1 MDSNIFD
8 LIKKANDTT
17 LNRHGNLITLER
29 AVFLSWWCDKGDCA
43 FCYMSTQKNKIKDPK
58 KARRNVYNI
67 YAEAEMCK
75 RLDWNI
81 EFLSGGY
88 ESFTTQEIK
97 EIATTIKDI
106 TGDGVWLNTG
116 ITDELGEYGSEIK
129 GITGA
134 VEVANPEIHERV
146 CPDELGEYG
155 SEIKGITGA
164 VEVANPEI
172 HERVCPSKKLE
183 DISNMLDVAGD
194 LGFKKAITVIL
205 GLGETLEDVGYLMD
219 YIRDH
224 KIDRVIFYS
233 LNPHKETIYANSS
246 QPASLYYAQVVAQV
260 RLAFPDIEIICGTW
274 IDNLA
279 NIGILILS
287 GANGITKFPLFKMF
301 GTKYGKRVEEEVKWA
316 GRELK
321 GTFTDKTQLGP
332 EKSEVSPDLDKF
344 IKRYVKE
351 SLKNKY

>member
-8 LIKKANDTT
+8 IIKKANETT
-17 LNRHGNLITLER
+17 LKNHGDLITLER

-43 FCYMSTQKNKIKDPK
+43 FCYMSTQKDKIKDPK
-58 KARRNVYNI
+58 KARRNISNI

-97 EIATTIKDI
+97 TIATTIKDI

-134 VEVANPEIHERV
+134 VEVANPEIH
-146 CPDELGEYG
+146 
-155 SEIKGITGA
+155 
-164 VEVANPEI
+164 N
-172 HERVCPSKKLE
+172 RVCPSKKLS

-194 LGFKKAITVIL
+194 LGFKKAITIIL
-205 GLGETLEDVGYLMD
+205 GLGETLEDTD
-219 YIRDH
+219 YIIDYIKDH

-246 QPASLYYAQVVAQV
+246 QPASLYYAQVVARV
-260 RLAFPDIEIICGTW
+260 RLEFPEIEIICGTW

-321 GTFTDKTQLGP
+321 GTFTDKNMLGP
-332 EKSEVSPDLDKF
+332 QESEVSPELNKF

>member
-8 LIKKANDTT
+8 LIKKANEVT
-17 LNRHGNLITLER
+17 LNNHGNLITLER

-43 FCYMSTQKNKIKDPK
+43 FCYMSTQKEKIKDPK
-58 KARRNVYNI
+58 KARRNVSNI

-97 EIATTIKDI
+97 NIATTIKDI

-134 VEVANPEIHERV
+134 VEVANPKIHE
-146 CPDELGEYG
+146 
-155 SEIKGITGA
+155 K
-164 VEVANPEI
+164 
-172 HERVCPSKKLE
+172 VCPSKPLA

-194 LGFKKAITVIL
+194 LGFKKAITIIL
-205 GLGETLEDVGYLMD
+205 GLGETLDDVD
-219 YIRDH
+219 YIIDYIKDH

-233 LNPHKETIYANSS
+233 LNPHKETVYANSS

-316 GRELK
+316 GRKLK
-321 GTFTDKTQLGP
+321 GTFTDKTMLGP
-332 EKSEVSPDLDKF
+332 EKSEVSPELDKF

>member
-8 LIKKANDTT
+8 LIKNANETT
-17 LNRHGNLITLER
+17 LKRHGNLITLER

-58 KARRNVYNI
+58 KARRNVSNI
-67 YAEAEMCK
+67 YAEAEMCR

-97 EIATTIKDI
+97 EIASTIKDI

-116 ITDELGEYGSEIK
+116 ITDELNQYS
-129 GITGA
+129 
-134 VEVANPEIHERV
+134 
-146 CPDELGEYG
+146 D
-155 SEIKGITGA
+155 EIKGITGA

-172 HERVCPSKKLE
+172 HERVCPSKKLD

-194 LGFKKAITVIL
+194 LGFKKAITIIL
-205 GLGETLEDVGYLMD
+205 GLGETLEDVNYIID
-219 YIRDH
+219 YIKDH

-233 LNPHKETIYANSS
+233 LNPHKETIYADSS
-246 QPASLYYAQVVAQV
+246 QPASLYYAQVVSQV

-321 GTFTDKTQLGP
+321 GTFTDKAKLGP

>member
-8 LIKKANDTT
+8 MIKKANEIT
-17 LNRHGNLITLER
+17 LKNHGDLITLER

-43 FCYMSTQKNKIKDPK
+43 FCYMSTQKEKIKDPT
-58 KARRNVYNI
+58 KARRNIFNI

-97 EIATTIKDI
+97 QIATTIKDI

-116 ITDELGEYGSEIK
+116 ITDDLAEYGSEIK

-134 VEVANPEIHERV
+134 VEVANPQIH
-146 CPDELGEYG
+146 
-155 SEIKGITGA
+155 K
-164 VEVANPEI
+164 
-172 HERVCPSKKLE
+172 RVCPSKKLE

-194 LGFKKAITVIL
+194 LGFKKAITIIL
-205 GLGETLEDVGYLMD
+205 GLGETLEDTSYIID
-219 YIRDH
+219 YIKEH

-246 QPASLYYAQVVAQV
+246 QPASLYYAQVVAEV

-316 GRELK
+316 GRQLK
-321 GTFTDKTQLGP
+321 GTFTDKAQLGP
-332 EKSEVSPDLDKF
+332 KQSEVSPDLDKF

>member
-8 LIKKANDTT
+8 LIKKANDVT
-17 LNRHGNLITLER
+17 LKNHGNLITLER

-43 FCYMSTQKNKIKDPK
+43 FCYMSTQKDKIKDPK
-58 KARRNVYNI
+58 KARRNLSNI

-97 EIATTIKDI
+97 TIATTIKDI

-134 VEVANPEIHERV
+134 VEVANPEIH
-146 CPDELGEYG
+146 
-155 SEIKGITGA
+155 
-164 VEVANPEI
+164 N
-172 HERVCPSKKLE
+172 RVCPSKKLS

-194 LGFKKAITVIL
+194 LGYKKAITIIL
-205 GLGETLEDVGYLMD
+205 GLGETLEDTD
-219 YIRDH
+219 YIIDYIKDH

-246 QPASLYYAQVVAQV
+246 QPASLYYAQVVARV
-260 RLAFPDIEIICGTW
+260 RLTFPEIEIICGTW

-321 GTFTDKTQLGP
+321 GTFTDKNMLGP
-332 EKSEVSPDLDKF
+332 QESEISPELNKF

>member
-8 LIKKANDTT
+8 LIKKANETT
-17 LNRHGNLITLER
+17 LKNHGDLITLER
-29 AVFLSWWCDKGDCA
+29 AIFLSWWCDKGDCA
-43 FCYMSTQKNKIKDPK
+43 FCYMSTQKDKIKDPK
-58 KARRNVYNI
+58 KARRNVSNI
-67 YAEAEMCK
+67 FAEAEMCK

-97 EIATTIKDI
+97 EIATTIKNI

-116 ITDELGEYGSEIK
+116 ITNDLAEFGSEIT

-134 VEVANPEIHERV
+134 VEVANPEIH
-146 CPDELGEYG
+146 
-155 SEIKGITGA
+155 
-164 VEVANPEI
+164 N
-172 HERVCPSKKLE
+172 RVCPSKKLD
-183 DISNMLDVAGD
+183 DISNMLDTAGD
-194 LGFKKAITVIL
+194 LGFKKAITIIL
-205 GLGETLEDVGYLMD
+205 GLGETLDDVNYIID
-219 YIRDH
+219 YIKEH
-224 KIDRVIFYS
+224 EIDRVIFYS

-246 QPASLYYAQVVAQV
+246 QPASLYYAQVVSQI

-316 GRELK
+316 GRQLK
-321 GTFTDKTQLGP
+321 GTFTDKSKLGH

>member
-1 MDSNIFD
+1 MDSNIFE
-8 LIKKANDTT
+8 LISKANDLT
-17 LNRHGNLITLER
+17 LKNHGNLITLER

-43 FCYMSTQKNKIKDPK
+43 FCYMSTQKNKIKDPS
-58 KARRNVYNI
+58 KARRNVCNI

-116 ITDELGEYGSEIK
+116 ITDELSEFGSEIK

-134 VEVANPEIHERV
+134 VEVANPKIHE
-146 CPDELGEYG
+146 
-155 SEIKGITGA
+155 K
-164 VEVANPEI
+164 
-172 HERVCPSKKLE
+172 VCPSKKLS
-183 DISNMLDVAGD
+183 DISNMLDVSGD
-194 LGFKKAITVIL
+194 LGFKKAITIIL
-205 GLGETLEDVGYLMD
+205 GLGETLDDVD
-219 YIRDH
+219 YIIDYIKDH

-246 QPASLYYAQVVAQV
+246 QPASLYYAQVVSKV
-260 RLAFPDIEIICGTW
+260 RLAFPEIEIICGTW

-321 GTFTDKTQLGP
+321 GTFTNKEMLGP
-332 EKSEVSPDLDKF
+332 EKSEINPKFDKF

>member
-8 LIKKANDTT
+8 LIKDANDIT
-17 LNRHGNLITLER
+17 LKKHGNLITLER

-43 FCYMSTQKNKIKDPK
+43 FCYMSTQKEKIKDPK
-58 KARRNVYNI
+58 KARRNISNI

-97 EIATTIKDI
+97 EIATTIKNI

-116 ITDELGEYGSEIK
+116 ITDELNEYGSEIK

-134 VEVANPEIHERV
+134 VEVANPQIHE
-146 CPDELGEYG
+146 
-155 SEIKGITGA
+155 K
-164 VEVANPEI
+164 
-172 HERVCPSKKLE
+172 VCPSKKLD

-194 LGFKKAITVIL
+194 LGFKKAITIIL
-205 GLGETLEDVGYLMD
+205 GLGETLDDVQYIID
-219 YIRDH
+219 YIKDH

-316 GRELK
+316 GRDLK
-321 GTFTDKTQLGP
+321 GTFTDKDMLGP
-332 EKSEVSPDLDKF
+332 RKSEVSPELDKF
-344 IKRYVKE
+344 IKRYIKE

>member
-1 MDSNIFD
+1 MDSNIFN
-8 LIKKANDTT
+8 LIEKANNIT
-17 LNRHGNLITLER
+17 LKEHGNLITLER
-29 AVFLSWWCDKGDCA
+29 AIFLSWWCDKGDCA
-43 FCYMSTQKNKIKDPK
+43 FCYMSTQKNKIKDPH
-58 KARRNVYNI
+58 KARRNVSNI
-67 YAEAEMCK
+67 FAEAEMCK

-97 EIATTIKDI
+97 NIATTIKYI

-116 ITDELGEYGSEIK
+116 ITDELEEYGSEIK

-134 VEVANPEIHERV
+134 VEVANPKIHEQ
-146 CPDELGEYG
+146 
-155 SEIKGITGA
+155 
-164 VEVANPEI
+164 
-172 HERVCPSKKLE
+172 VCPSKKLD

-194 LGFKKAITVIL
+194 LGFKKAITIIL
-205 GLGETLEDVGYLMD
+205 GLGETLDDVNYIID
-219 YIRDH
+219 YIKDH
-224 KIDRVIFYS
+224 NIDRVIFYS
-233 LNPHKETIYANSS
+233 LNPHKETIYADSS

-260 RLAFPDIEIICGTW
+260 RLAFPEIEIICGTW

-316 GRELK
+316 GRDLK
-321 GTFTDKTQLGP
+321 GTFTDKTKLG
-332 EKSEVSPDLDKF
+332 EKKSEVSPELDKF

>member
-8 LIKKANDTT
+8 LIKKANEIT
-17 LNRHGNLITLER
+17 LKNHGNLITLER
-29 AVFLSWWCDKGDCA
+29 AIFLSWWCDKGDCA
-43 FCYMSTQKNKIKDPK
+43 FCYMSTQKDKIKDPK
-58 KARRNVYNI
+58 KARRNISNI

-97 EIATTIKDI
+97 QIATTIKDI

-116 ITDELGEYGSEIK
+116 IT

-134 VEVANPEIHERV
+134 VEVANPKIHE
-146 CPDELGEYG
+146 
-155 SEIKGITGA
+155 K
-164 VEVANPEI
+164 
-172 HERVCPSKKLE
+172 VCPSKKLE
-183 DISNMLDVAGD
+183 DISNMLDTANS
-194 LGFKKAITVIL
+194 LGFKKAITIIL
-205 GLGETLEDVGYLMD
+205 GLGETLEDVEYIID
-219 YIRDH
+219 YIKDH

-301 GTKYGKRVEEEVKWA
+301 ATKYGKRVEEEVKWA
-316 GRELK
+316 GRDLK
-321 GTFTDKTQLGP
+321 GTFTDKNKLGP
-332 EKSEVSPDLDKF
+332 KQSEISPDLDKF
-344 IKRYVKE
+344 IKRYVNE

>member
-8 LIKKANDTT
+8 LSKKANETT
-17 LNRHGNLITLER
+17 LKNHGKLITLER

-43 FCYMSTQKNKIKDPK
+43 FCYMSTQKDKIKDPK
-58 KARRNVYNI
+58 KARRNINNI

-97 EIATTIKDI
+97 DIATTIKEI

-116 ITDELGEYGSEIK
+116 ITDELNEYGHEIK

-134 VEVANPEIHERV
+134 VEVANPKIHE
-146 CPDELGEYG
+146 
-155 SEIKGITGA
+155 
-164 VEVANPEI
+164 N
-172 HERVCPSKKLE
+172 VCPSKKLE

-194 LGFKKAITVIL
+194 LGFKKAITIIL
-205 GLGETLEDVGYLMD
+205 GLGETLNDVEYIID

-224 KIDRVIFYS
+224 KIDRIIFYS

-316 GRELK
+316 GRDIK
-321 GTFTDKTQLGP
+321 GTFTDKNKLGP
-332 EKSEVSPDLDKF
+332 EKSEINPELNKF

>member
-1 MDSNIFD
+1 MDFNIFD
-8 LIKKANDTT
+8 LIKKANEIT
-17 LNRHGNLITLER
+17 LKKHGDLITLER

-43 FCYMSTQKNKIKDPK
+43 FCYMSTQKEKIKDPK
-58 KARRNVYNI
+58 KARRNINNI
-67 YAEAEMCK
+67 YAEAEMCR

-97 EIATTIKDI
+97 EIATNIKNI
-106 TGDGVWLNTG
+106 AGDGVWLNTG
-116 ITDELGEYGSEIK
+116 ITDELNQYSSEIK

-134 VEVANPEIHERV
+134 VEVANPKIHE
-146 CPDELGEYG
+146 
-155 SEIKGITGA
+155 K
-164 VEVANPEI
+164 
-172 HERVCPSKKLE
+172 VCPSKKLD
-183 DISNMLDVAGD
+183 DISNMLDIAGD
-194 LGFKKAITVIL
+194 LGFKKAITIIL
-205 GLGETLEDVGYLMD
+205 GLGETLDDVSYIID
-219 YIRDH
+219 YIRYH

-233 LNPHKETIYANSS
+233 LNPHKDTIYSNSS
-246 QPASLYYAQVVAQV
+246 QPPSLYYAQVVAQV

-301 GTKYGKRVEEEVKWA
+301 GTKYGKRVEEEVKCA
-316 GRELK
+316 GRQLK
-321 GTFTDKTQLGP
+321 GTFTDKTQLGSK
-332 EKSEVSPDLDKF
+332 ESEVSPELDKF
-344 IKRYVKE
+344 IKQYVKE

>member
-1 MDSNIFD
+1 MDLDIFD
-8 LIKKANDTT
+8 LIKKANKTT
-17 LNRHGNLITLER
+17 LNKHGNLITLER

-43 FCYMSTQKNKIKDPK
+43 FCYMSTQKNKIKDPT
-58 KARRNVYNI
+58 KARRNIYNI
-67 YAEAEMCK
+67 YAEAEMCR

-97 EIATTIKDI
+97 EIATTIKNI

-134 VEVANPEIHERV
+134 VEVANPQ
-146 CPDELGEYG
+146 
-155 SEIKGITGA
+155 
-164 VEVANPEI
+164 I
-172 HERVCPSKKLE
+172 HERVCPSKKLD

-194 LGFKKAITVIL
+194 LGFKKAITIIL
-205 GLGETLEDVGYLMD
+205 GLGETLDDVNYIID
-219 YIRDH
+219 YIKDH
-224 KIDRVIFYS
+224 KIDRIIFYS
-233 LNPHKETIYANSS
+233 LNPHKETVYANSS

-316 GRELK
+316 GRDLK
-321 GTFTDKTQLGP
+321 GTFTDKNMLGP
-332 EKSEVSPDLDKF
+332 QKSEVSPDLDKF

>member
-1 MDSNIFD
+1 MDSNIFE
-8 LIKKANDTT
+8 LIKKANETT
-17 LNRHGNLITLER
+17 LKNHGDLITLER

-43 FCYMSTQKNKIKDPK
+43 FCYMSTQKEKIKDPK
-58 KARRNVYNI
+58 KARRNINNI

-88 ESFTTQEIK
+88 ESFSTQEIK

-106 TGDGVWLNTG
+106 TGNGVWLNTG
-116 ITDELGEYGSEIK
+116 ITDELSEYGSEIQ

-134 VEVANPEIHERV
+134 VEVANPEIHQ
-146 CPDELGEYG
+146 
-155 SEIKGITGA
+155 K
-164 VEVANPEI
+164 
-172 HERVCPSKKLE
+172 VCPSKKLE

-194 LGFKKAITVIL
+194 LGFKKAITIIL
-205 GLGETLEDVGYLMD
+205 GLGETLDDVNYIID
-219 YIRDH
+219 YIKDH

-260 RLAFPDIEIICGTW
+260 RLAFPNIEIICGTW

-316 GRELK
+316 GRNLK
-321 GTFTDKTQLGP
+321 GTFTDKNMLGP
-332 EKSEVSPDLDKF
+332 QKSEVSPELDKF

>member
-1 MDSNIFD
+1 MDLDIFD
-8 LIKKANDTT
+8 LIKNANKTT
-17 LNRHGNLITLER
+17 LNKHGDLITLER

-43 FCYMSTQKNKIKDPK
+43 FCYMSTQKEKIKDPK
-58 KARRNVYNI
+58 KARRNINNI

-88 ESFTTQEIK
+88 ESFSTQEIK
-97 EIATTIKDI
+97 DIATTIKDI

-116 ITDELGEYGSEIK
+116 ITDDLAEYGSEIK

-134 VEVANPEIHERV
+134 VEVANPQ
-146 CPDELGEYG
+146 
-155 SEIKGITGA
+155 
-164 VEVANPEI
+164 I
-172 HERVCPSKKLE
+172 HERVCPSKKLD

-194 LGFKKAITVIL
+194 LGFKKAITIIL
-205 GLGETLEDVGYLMD
+205 GLGETLDDVNYIID
-219 YIRDH
+219 YIKDH

-316 GRELK
+316 GRSLK
-321 GTFTDKTQLGP
+321 GTFTNKEMLGP
-332 EKSEVSPDLDKF
+332 KKSEISPDLDKF

>member
-8 LIKKANDTT
+8 LIKDANDLT
-17 LNRHGNLITLER
+17 LKKHGDLVTLER

-43 FCYMSTQKNKIKDPK
+43 FCYMSTQKDKIKDPR
-58 KARRNVYNI
+58 KARRNVSNI

-75 RLDWNI
+75 RLNWNI

-88 ESFTTQEIK
+88 KSFTTQEIK
-97 EIATTIKDI
+97 QIATDIKDI

-116 ITDELGEYGSEIK
+116 ITDELDEYGSEIK

-134 VEVANPEIHERV
+134 VEVANP
-146 CPDELGEYG
+146 
-155 SEIKGITGA
+155 K
-164 VEVANPEI
+164 I
-172 HERVCPSKKLE
+172 HERVCPSKKLS

-194 LGFKKAITVIL
+194 LGFKKAITIIL
-205 GLGETLEDVGYLMD
+205 GLGETLDDVD
-219 YIRDH
+219 YIIDYIKDH

-233 LNPHKETIYANSS
+233 LNPHKETVYANSS

-260 RLAFPDIEIICGTW
+260 RLAFPNIEIICGTW

-316 GRELK
+316 GRQLK
-321 GTFTDKTQLGP
+321 GTFTDKDKLGP
-332 EKSEVSPDLDKF
+332 QKSEVNPELDKF
-344 IKRYVKE
+344 IKRYIKE

>member
-8 LIKKANDTT
+8 LIKKANEIT
-17 LNRHGNLITLER
+17 LKNHGNLITLER

-43 FCYMSTQKNKIKDPK
+43 FCYMSTQKDKIKDPK
-58 KARRNVYNI
+58 KARRNISNI

-97 EIATTIKDI
+97 TIATTIKDI
-106 TGDGVWLNTG
+106 NGDGVWLNTG

-134 VEVANPEIHERV
+134 VEVANPEIH
-146 CPDELGEYG
+146 
-155 SEIKGITGA
+155 
-164 VEVANPEI
+164 N
-172 HERVCPSKKLE
+172 RVCPSKKLS

-194 LGFKKAITVIL
+194 LGFKKAITIIL
-205 GLGETLEDVGYLMD
+205 GLGETLEDTD
-219 YIRDH
+219 YIIDYIKDH

-246 QPASLYYAQVVAQV
+246 QPASLYYAQVVARV
-260 RLAFPDIEIICGTW
+260 RLEFPEIEIICGTW

-321 GTFTDKTQLGP
+321 GTFTDKNMLGP
-332 EKSEVSPDLDKF
+332 QESEVSPELNKF

>member
-146 CPDELGEYG
+146 CP
-155 SEIKGITGA
+155 
-164 VEVANPEI
+164 
-172 HERVCPSKKLE
+172 SKKLE

-194 LGFKKAITVIL
+194 LGFKKAITIIL

-233 LNPHKETIYANSS
+233 LNPHKETVYANSS

>member
-8 LIKKANDTT
+8 LIKKANETT

-88 ESFTTQEIK
+88 ESFTTQKIK

-116 ITDELGEYGSEIK
+116 IT
-129 GITGA
+129 
-134 VEVANPEIHERV
+134 
-146 CPDELGEYG
+146 DELGEYG

>member
-1 MDSNIFD
+1 
-8 LIKKANDTT
+8 
-17 LNRHGNLITLER
+17 
-29 AVFLSWWCDKGDCA
+29 
-43 FCYMSTQKNKIKDPK
+43 
-58 KARRNVYNI
+58 
-67 YAEAEMCK
+67 
-75 RLDWNI
+75 
-81 EFLSGGY
+81 
-88 ESFTTQEIK
+88 
-97 EIATTIKDI
+97 
-106 TGDGVWLNTG
+106 
-116 ITDELGEYGSEIK
+116 
-129 GITGA
+129 
-134 VEVANPEIHERV
+134 
-146 CPDELGEYG
+146 
-155 SEIKGITGA
+155 
-164 VEVANPEI
+164 
-172 HERVCPSKKLE
+172 
-183 DISNMLDVAGD
+183 MLDVAGD
-194 LGFKKAITVIL
+194 LGFKKAITIIL
-205 GLGETLEDVGYLMD
+205 GLGETLDDVDYVID
-219 YIRDH
+219 YIKEH

-316 GRELK
+316 GRQLK

>member
-43 FCYMSTQKNKIKDPK
+43 FCYMSTQKNKIKDPT
-58 KARRNVYNI
+58 KARRNIYNI

-88 ESFTTQEIK
+88 ESFSTQEIK

-116 ITDELGEYGSEIK
+116 IT
-129 GITGA
+129 
-134 VEVANPEIHERV
+134 
-146 CPDELGEYG
+146 DELGEYG

-233 LNPHKETIYANSS
+233 LNPHKETVYANSS

>member
-1 MDSNIFD
+1 MASDLFD
-8 LIKKANDTT
+8 LINKANEVT
-17 LNRHGNLITLER
+17 LKEHGDLITLER

-43 FCYMSTQKNKIKDPK
+43 FCYMSTQKEKIKDPQ
-58 KARRNVYNI
+58 KARRNINNI
-67 YAEAEMCK
+67 YAEAEMCN

-88 ESFTTQEIK
+88 KSFTTQEIK

-116 ITDELGEYGSEIK
+116 ITDELDAYGSEIK

-134 VEVANPEIHERV
+134 VEVANP
-146 CPDELGEYG
+146 
-155 SEIKGITGA
+155 K
-164 VEVANPEI
+164 I
-172 HERVCPSKKLE
+172 HERVCPSKKLS

-194 LGFKKAITVIL
+194 LGFKKAITIIL
-205 GLGETLEDVGYLMD
+205 GLGETLDDVD
-219 YIRDH
+219 YIIDYIKDH

-233 LNPHKETIYANSS
+233 LNPHKETVYANSS

-260 RLAFPDIEIICGTW
+260 RLAFPNIEIICGTW

-316 GRELK
+316 GRQLK
-321 GTFTDKTQLGP
+321 GTFTDKTKLGP
-332 EKSEVSPDLDKF
+332 EKSNISPELDKF

>member
-1 MDSNIFD
+1 MESNIFD
-8 LIKKANDTT
+8 LIKDANEIT
-17 LNRHGNLITLER
+17 LKNHGNLITLER
-29 AVFLSWWCDKGDCA
+29 AIFLSWWCDKGDCA
-43 FCYMSTQKNKIKDPK
+43 FCYMSTQKNKIKDPA
-58 KARRNVYNI
+58 KARRNTNNI

-88 ESFTTQEIK
+88 ESFTIPEIK
-97 EIATTIKDI
+97 NIASTIKEI

-116 ITDELGEYGSEIK
+116 ITTELEEFGSEIT

-134 VEVANPEIHERV
+134 VEVANPKIHE
-146 CPDELGEYG
+146 
-155 SEIKGITGA
+155 K
-164 VEVANPEI
+164 
-172 HERVCPSKKLE
+172 VCPSKKLD
-183 DISNMLDVAGD
+183 DISNMLDTAND
-194 LGFKKAITVIL
+194 LGFKKAITIIL
-205 GLGETLEDVGYLMD
+205 GLGETLEDVN
-219 YIRDH
+219 YIIEYIKDH

-301 GTKYGKRVEEEVKWA
+301 ATKYGKRVEEEVKWA

-321 GTFTDKTQLGP
+321 GTFTDKNQLGP
-332 EKSEVSPDLDKF
+332 EKSEVSPELDKF

>member
-8 LIKKANDTT
+8 LIKKANETT
-17 LNRHGNLITLER
+17 LKNHGSLITLER

-43 FCYMSTQKNKIKDPK
+43 FCYMSTQKEKIKDPK
-58 KARRNVYNI
+58 KARRNVNNI

-88 ESFTTQEIK
+88 ESFSTQEIK

-106 TGDGVWLNTG
+106 TGNGVWLNTG
-116 ITDELGEYGSEIK
+116 ITDELS
-129 GITGA
+129 
-134 VEVANPEIHERV
+134 
-146 CPDELGEYG
+146 EYG

-172 HERVCPSKKLE
+172 HERVCPSKQLE

-194 LGFKKAITVIL
+194 LGFKKAITIIL
-205 GLGETLEDVGYLMD
+205 GLGETLDDVNYIID
-219 YIRDH
+219 YIKDH

-260 RLAFPDIEIICGTW
+260 RLAFPNIEIICGTW

-316 GRELK
+316 GRNLK
-321 GTFTDKTQLGP
+321 GTFTDKNMLGP
-332 EKSEVSPDLDKF
+332 QKSEVSPELDKF

>member
-8 LIKKANDTT
+8 LIKDANDIT
-17 LNRHGNLITLER
+17 LKKHGNLITLER

-43 FCYMSTQKNKIKDPK
+43 FCYMSTQKEKIKDPK
-58 KARRNVYNI
+58 KARRNISNI

-116 ITDELGEYGSEIK
+116 ITDELNEYGSEIK

-134 VEVANPEIHERV
+134 VEVANPQIHE
-146 CPDELGEYG
+146 
-155 SEIKGITGA
+155 K
-164 VEVANPEI
+164 
-172 HERVCPSKKLE
+172 VCPSKKLD

-194 LGFKKAITVIL
+194 LGFKKAITIIL
-205 GLGETLEDVGYLMD
+205 GLGETLDDVQYIID
-219 YIRDH
+219 YIKDH

-316 GRELK
+316 GRDLK
-321 GTFTDKTQLGP
+321 GTFTDKDMLGP
-332 EKSEVSPDLDKF
+332 QKSEVSPELDKF
-344 IKRYVKE
+344 IKRYIKE

>member
-1 MDSNIFD
+1 MNMDENNFFEM
-8 LIKKANDTT
+8 LQKANKTT
-17 LNRHGNLITLER
+17 LKNHGDLITLER
-29 AVFLSWWCDKGDCA
+29 AVFLSWWCDKGDCK
-43 FCYMSTQKNKIKDPK
+43 FCYMSTQKNKIKDPS
-58 KARRNVYNI
+58 KARRCINNI

-88 ESFTTQEIK
+88 ESFTTAKIK

-106 TGDGVWLNTG
+106 MGDGVWLNTG
-116 ITDELGEYGSEIK
+116 ITDELEEFGSEIK

-134 VEVANPEIHERV
+134 VEIANPTLHDEI
-146 CPDELGEYG
+146 
-155 SEIKGITGA
+155 
-164 VEVANPEI
+164 
-172 HERVCPSKKLE
+172 CPSKLLE
-183 DISNMLDVAGD
+183 DIGNMLDVAHN

-205 GLGETLEDVGYLMD
+205 GLGETLEDVDYLID
-219 YIRDH
+219 YIKNY

-233 LNPHKETIYANSS
+233 LNPHKETIYAESS
-246 QPASLYYAQVVAQV
+246 QPASLYYAQVVSKI
-260 RLAFPDIEIICGTW
+260 RLTFPHIEIICGTW

-279 NIGILILS
+279 NIGILILA

-316 GRELK
+316 NRRLK
-321 GTFTDKTQLGP
+321 GTFTDKNKLGEP
-332 EKSEVSPDLDKF
+332 KSEISPDFDKH

-351 SLKNKY
+351 SIANKY

>member
-1 MDSNIFD
+1 MDLDIFD
-8 LIKKANDTT
+8 LIKKANKTT
-17 LNRHGNLITLER
+17 LEKHGNLITLER

-43 FCYMSTQKNKIKDPK
+43 FCYMSTQKEKIKDPS
-58 KARRNVYNI
+58 KARRNIYNI
-67 YAEAEMCK
+67 YAEAEMCR

-97 EIATTIKDI
+97 EIATKIKNI

-116 ITDELGEYGSEIK
+116 ITDELDEFGSEIT

-134 VEVANPEIHERV
+134 VEVANPQ
-146 CPDELGEYG
+146 
-155 SEIKGITGA
+155 
-164 VEVANPEI
+164 I

-183 DISNMLDVAGD
+183 DISSMLDTAGD
-194 LGFKKAITVIL
+194 LGFKKAITIIL
-205 GLGETLEDVGYLMD
+205 GLGETLDDVEYLID
-219 YIRDH
+219 YIKDH

-233 LNPHKETIYANSS
+233 LNPHKETVYADSS
-246 QPASLYYAQVVAQV
+246 QPASLYYAQVVSKV
-260 RLAFPDIEIICGTW
+260 RLVFPDIEIICGTW

-321 GTFTDKTQLGP
+321 GTFTDKDMLGP
-332 EKSEVSPDLDKF
+332 QKSEVAPELDKF